1 MAAPKTSYRI
11 ESTMAIDFDDSKEN
25 LRRITITG
33 RLDIQGTDEIATKFA
48 ALAASAQRRVVVD
61 LTAVSF
67 LASIGMR
74 AIIGNAKAVQQ
85 RGGKMVLLVDDDS
98 TVLKTLEITG
108 IADMIPMF
116 TDAGEA
122 EAAAL
127 A

>member
-1 MAAPKTSYRI
+1 
-11 ESTMAIDFDDSKEN
+11 MAIDFDDSKED

-33 RLDIQGTDEIATKFA
+33 RLDIPGTDEIATQFA
-48 ALAASAQRRVVVD
+48 ALTESAQIPVVVD

-74 AIIGNAKAVQQ
+74 AIIGNAKAVQE
-85 RGGKMVLLVDDDS
+85 RGGKMVLLASEDS

-108 IADMIPMF
+108 IGDMIPVF

>member
-1 MAAPKTSYRI
+1 
-11 ESTMAIDFDDSKEN
+11 MAIDFDDSKEN